1 LKCKIFIWLAVQHRI
16 WTSDRRAKHGL
27 QDHPSACY
35 TCLQDEDNAEH
46 ILVKCG
52 YAQHV
57 WHICFDTLHLAI
69 RAPVVDD
76 TFLEWW
82 IETRRGVPVEER
94 L

>member
-1 LKCKIFIWLAVQHRI
+1 M
-16 WTSDRRAKHGL
+16 
-27 QDHPSACY
+27 
-35 TCLQDEDNAEH
+35 
-46 ILVKCG
+46 
-52 YAQHV
+52 

-82 IETRRGVPVEER
+82 IETRRSVPSELKRGYDTFVILVAWE